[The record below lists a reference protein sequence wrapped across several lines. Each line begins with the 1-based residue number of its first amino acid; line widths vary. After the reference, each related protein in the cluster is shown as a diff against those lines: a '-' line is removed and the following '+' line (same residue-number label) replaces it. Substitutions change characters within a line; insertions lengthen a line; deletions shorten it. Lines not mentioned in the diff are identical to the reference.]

1 MLYDAMRQQ
10 PETKMVIIDPI
21 VLAVAG
27 DSHKNAKTRR
37 GLGPLVKFAETDF
50 SVSIMFSRRPENP
63 FRLAM
68 SSS

>member
-21 VLAVAG
+21 VLAVA
-27 DSHKNAKTRR
+27 SHKNAKTRR